1 MRRVLISVLLLG
13 LIAGALS
20 AAPAVAKKKKKKTI
34 TISKEFTAGPHAPI
48 PVMSEVEPNGCR
60 NGENTVH
67 KTTVPFTT
75 PGKGILTVKIS
86 DFEGDWDLFLMEGTN
101 VVAASDASQL
111 QGAAQS
117 EQITINLGAKKA
129 VEIVACNWAG
139 SPIAAGSYTYKYQK

>member
-20 AAPAVAKKKKKKTI
+20 AAPAVAKKKKKKTV
-34 TISKEFTAGPHAPI
+34 TISETFTAGPHAPI
-48 PVMSEVEPNGCR
+48 PVLSDADPNGCR

-75 PGKGILTVKIS
+75 PGKGILTVEIS
-86 DFEGDWDLFLMEGTN
+86 DFQGDWDLYLMEGTN
-101 VVAASDASQL
+101 VLAASDASQL
-111 QGAAQS
+111 QGAAAS
-117 EQITINLGAKKA
+117 EQIMINLGAKKV

-139 SPIAAGSYTYKYQK
+139 GPTAAGSYTYKYQK